1 MAIIKFLKTGRTYE
15 VLDFLH
21 KSKSMSEKDDFVW
34 IPEIIAKRVDGVI
47 TVNGVQV
54 TAIYYDMEQLQL
66 INSDLRSIEYADRIY
81 DMALPPERA
90 MLYDALKTELS
101 IENLEG

>member
-1 MAIIKFLKTGRTYE
+1 MAVIKFLKTGRTYE
-15 VLDFLH
+15 VLNFLH
-21 KSKSMSEKDDFVW
+21 KSKSMSEKDDFIW
-34 IPEIIAKRVDGVI
+34 IPEIIAKRDGVI

-54 TAIYYDMEQLQL
+54 MTTYYGMEKLQL
-66 INSDLRSIEYADRIY
+66 SNSDLRSIEYAGRIY
-81 DMALPPERA
+81 DMNLPPERA